1 MEASLLARVRPSL
14 SRLAGDP
21 ADVPALAA
29 LRAAFATC
37 LASPDREVAQLGR
50 SAVYLLERLADGTV
64 TANDDS
70 TALLDDACSALAED
84 ASTDCLELAERLDAF
99 ASGLGAIPADAASSA
114 KADHQEPPLLTVR
127 EDGTTVTPGAF
138 GPGPSNTAT
147 DAAETPFDAH
157 ETASPEAIAAAL
169 AVASDR
175 LLAQLGTLDLLA
187 GAELKR
193 LAADLAATG
202 KDIARLQRALADWT
216 RRDASTP

>member
-1 MEASLLARVRPSL
+1 MLARVRPSL

-99 ASGLGAIPADAASSA
+99 ASGLGAIPADSGPA
-114 KADHQEPPLLTVR
+114 KIDHQEPPLLTVR
-127 EDGTTVTPGAF
+127 EDGTAVTPGAF
-138 GPGPSNTAT
+138 GPGPSATA
-147 DAAETPFDAH
+147 DAADAPFDAH
-157 ETASPEAIAAAL
+157 EAAAPEAIAAAL

-216 RRDASTP
+216 RRE